1 MHMEM
6 LKLEQQLCF
15 PIYALSRQIT
25 ALYRPLLDKLDLT
38 YPQYLVMLLLWDTNK
53 ISIKEIGEKLL
64 LDTGTLTPL
73 LKRLEQKKYLTRK
86 RSEEDERMVLIEL
99 TSSGLKLKYAA
110 AGIPGALFCA
120 LDITETEMVGL
131 QQKLTGILNTINKH

>member
-1 MHMEM
+1 MEM

-38 YPQYLVMLLLWDTNK
+38 YPQYLVMLLLWDKNK

-86 RSEEDERMVLIEL
+86 RSEEDERIVLIEL
-99 TSSGLKLKYAA
+99 TGSGQKLKYSA

-120 LDITETEMVGL
+120 LDITENEMVSL
-131 QQKLTGILNTINKH
+131 QQKLTGILNTINKQNG